1 MKIMRLGLVLL
12 LFLFVVGCSTLQKD
26 TVVQVSTIDA
36 LLAGVYDG
44 HMTCGDLLKHGDLGC
59 GTFEGLDG
67 EMIVLDGTVYQI
79 KADGTV
85 HTPNLSIK
93 TPFAAVCRFRTDETF
108 PVGKLDFTGFQ
119 SLMDSRLPNQNIYC
133 AFRIK
138 GKFAAMETR
147 SVPAQKKPY
156 PPLTE
161 VTKNQP
167 KFQMSNVSGTIVG
180 FRSPPFAK
188 GLGFPG
194 YHLHFISDDRTKG
207 GHILGFEMTDGQCEV
222 DLCNQLYLIL
232 PENNEAFAGVD
243 LSKDRAAD
251 LKKAEK

>member
-1 MKIMRLGLVLL
+1 MNIRRLGQILVLCA
-12 LFLFVVGCSTLQKD
+12 VVSGCSTLQRD

-44 HMTCGDLLKHGDLGC
+44 HMPCSELLKHGDLGC

-79 KADGTV
+79 KADGTM
-85 HTPNLSIK
+85 HTPPLSVK
-93 TPFAAVCRFRTDETF
+93 TPFAAVCRFHADESF
-108 PVGKLDFTGFQ
+108 PIGKMDFAGLQ
-119 SLMDSRLPNQNIYC
+119 SLFDARLPNQNIYC

-138 GKFAAMETR
+138 GSFAAMETR

-161 VTKNQP
+161 VTRHQP

-207 GHILGFEMTDGQCEV
+207 GHILSFEMTGSQCEV
-222 DLCNQLYLIL
+222 DFCNQLFLIL
-232 PENNEAFAGVD
+232 PKDNSDFAGVD
-243 LSKDRAAD
+243 LSKDRADD